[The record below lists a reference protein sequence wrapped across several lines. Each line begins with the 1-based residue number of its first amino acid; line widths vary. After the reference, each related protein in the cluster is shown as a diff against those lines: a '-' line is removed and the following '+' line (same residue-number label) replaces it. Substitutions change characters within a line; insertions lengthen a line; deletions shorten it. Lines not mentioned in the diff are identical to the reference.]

1 MPDREATGDVPSAT
15 MPTSASVDL
24 KTLVRIIGFLLLG
37 GLGALALLFPLAGV
51 LAYWAAFLVPLLLA
65 WLLYGAILAVTRPAR
80 PTGVYLFANLG
91 VLVGTLFMLVATW
104 ILLVTVGQPNTTV
117 TAPLYLAIVLVGLA
131 VGFIVGVRR

>member
-1 MPDREATGDVPSAT
+1 

-24 KTLVRIIGFLLLG
+24 KTPVRMIGFLLLG
-37 GLGALALLFPLAGV
+37 GLAALALLLPLAGV

-65 WLLYGAILAVTRPAR
+65 WFLYGAILAVTRPAR
-80 PTGVYLFANLG
+80 PTRVYLFANLG

-117 TAPLYLAIVLVGLA
+117 TAPLYLAIVLAGLA
-131 VGFIVGVRR
+131 VGLIVGFRR